1 MVISSLG
8 REFSS
13 QTLIHF
19 AKAEVEVDLPEGLKV
34 PGLQVEKVSER
45 VVLEALF
52 WWKWNPFFFIK
63 KISGIG
69 MGGVFLGIHHCF
81 FMLFLWACA
90 L

>member
-1 MVISSLG
+1 MGEIFPKDQLSRVQ
-8 REFSS
+8 F
-13 QTLIHF
+13 F
-19 AKAEVEVDLPEGLKV
+19 AEAEVEVDVPEGLKV
-34 PGLQVEKVSER
+34 PVLRVEKASW
-45 VVLEALF
+45 VVLDALF

-81 FMLFLWACA
+81 FMFFLWACA